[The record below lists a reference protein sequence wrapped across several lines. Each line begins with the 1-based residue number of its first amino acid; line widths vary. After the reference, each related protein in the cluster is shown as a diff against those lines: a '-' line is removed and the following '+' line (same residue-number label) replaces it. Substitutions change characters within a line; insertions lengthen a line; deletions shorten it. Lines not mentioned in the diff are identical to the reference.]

1 MRCEPPKC
9 ERTRRMVALTRDFHV
24 FTSRVTTCLSAILFS
39 ICYIAEAWDVRT
51 LSSLFSGHH
60 DSSFPSHPYVISTD
74 CIQISKPRLTLSCDF
89 PRVYGSAIQH
99 REFSS
104 VGRLIVRRYL
114 DGPDA
119 SIFLMEVGVNLP
131 DREAGELKPYALDS
145 LAVCRT
151 IWRSALGSNEIRSSH
166 G

>member
-1 MRCEPPKC
+1 MCAHFL
-9 ERTRRMVALTRDFHV
+9 VSL
-24 FTSRVTTCLSAILFS
+24 LAIT
-39 ICYIAEAWDVRT
+39 IP
-51 LSSLFSGHH
+51 
-60 DSSFPSHPYVISTD
+60 SFPTHPYVITTD
-74 CIQISKPRLTLSCDF
+74 CIQISKPRLALSCDF
-89 PRVYGSAIQH
+89 PRVYGSTIQLC
-99 REFSS
+99 EFSS
-104 VGRLIVRRYL
+104 VGRLIVGRYL

-151 IWRSALGSNEIRSSH
+151 RWRSALGSNELRSSH